1 MSKKSIT
8 FFSLILLSI
17 ISRISTIEII
27 PKYGKK
33 TIYDTEA
40 LLDISDFDSG
50 DKIYISITPTYSGY
64 NTKLYYKF
72 YNGIGTGSYTW
83 DYYTDWSSSTSSY
96 SEETY
101 NYKITKDYS
110 NAKYLYMTYHF
121 TPPVIIENTEN
132 DSTVTVII
140 IVVVVF
146 VVVVVVV
153 IIIICCCCKRCRARR
168 YGVVPY
174 PGVVGYGVTP
184 YAVQRV
190 VSVMPS
196 TVQPVVNVQ
205 PYYNSNPQY
214 NQVAPAPIGSEVRVN
229 QNQI

>member
-1 MSKKSIT
+1 MSKKTINFFT
-8 FFSLILLSI
+8 FILLSI

-33 TIYDTEA
+33 TINDDEA
-40 LLDISDFDSG
+40 LLDVSDFDSG
-50 DKIYISITPTYSGY
+50 DKIYISITATYSGY
-64 NTKLYYKF
+64 STKLCYKF
-72 YNGIGTGSYTW
+72 YDSFASSFNCNQYA
-83 DYYTDWSSSTSSY
+83 DWSSSTSSY
-96 SEETY
+96 STETY
-101 NYKITKDYS
+101 NYKIKKNNS
-110 NAKYLYMTYHF
+110 NSKYLYMSYQF
-121 TPPVIIENTEN
+121 TPPVTIENTED

-168 YGVVPY
+168 YGAVPY
-174 PGVVGYGVTP
+174 PGFVGYGVTP
-184 YAVQRV
+184 YAVQPV
-190 VSVMPS
+190 ISVIPS

-229 QNQI
+229 QNQL

>member
-1 MSKKSIT
+1 MSKKTIT
-8 FFSLILLSI
+8 FFTFILLSI

-33 TIYDTEA
+33 TINDYEA
-40 LLDISDFDSG
+40 LLDVSDFDSG
-50 DKIYISITPTYSGY
+50 DKIYISITATYSGSS
-64 NTKLYYKF
+64 TKLCYKF
-72 YNGIGTGSYTW
+72 YDSFTGSFTCNQYA
-83 DYYTDWSSSTSSY
+83 DWSSSTSSY
-96 SEETY
+96 STDTY
-101 NYKITKDYS
+101 NYKIKKNNS
-110 NAKYLYMTYHF
+110 NSKYLYMRYQF
-121 TPPVIIENTEN
+121 TPPVTIENTEN

-168 YGVVPY
+168 YGAVPY

-184 YAVQRV
+184 YAVQPV
-190 VSVMPS
+190 MSVIPS

-229 QNQI
+229 QNRL

>member
-1 MSKKSIT
+1 MSKKTIT
-8 FFSLILLSI
+8 FFTFILLSI

-33 TIYDTEA
+33 TIYEDEA
-40 LLDISDFDSG
+40 LLDVSDFDSG
-50 DKIYISITPTYSGY
+50 DKIYISITATYSGSS
-64 NTKLYYKF
+64 TKLCYKF
-72 YNGIGTGSYTW
+72 YDSFTGLFTCNQYA
-83 DYYTDWSSSTSSY
+83 DWSSSTSSY
-96 SEETY
+96 STDTY
-101 NYKITKDYS
+101 NYKIKKNNS
-110 NAKYLYMTYHF
+110 NSKYLYMHYSF
-121 TPPVIIENTEN
+121 PLPVTIENTEN

-184 YAVQRV
+184 YAVQPV
-190 VSVMPS
+190 MSVMPS

-205 PYYNSNPQY
+205 PYSNPQY

-229 QNQI
+229 QNQL